1 LKAAESHIKATQQ
14 EILEESRRLE
24 DLNGGAHARRLAE
37 LEEKRAE
44 AVEIRIRYG
53 NHQRDFDRIQGDVH
67 KAEQEI
73 KAKIA
78 PITKQTLDIEQSEKL
93 LRSLSKD
100 RGQQDSGFH
109 EKMSMLLGAIQQEHS
124 FGRHPVGPL
133 GHHVR
138 LVKPE
143 WSAVLETS
151 FGATLTSFVVTS
163 KRDMNILSGIMQRVG
178 W

>member
-1 LKAAESHIKATQQ
+1 
-14 EILEESRRLE
+14 
-24 DLNGGAHARRLAE
+24 
-37 LEEKRAE
+37 
-44 AVEIRIRYG
+44 
-53 NHQRDFDRIQGDVH
+53 VH
-67 KAEQEI
+67 KAEREL
-73 KAKIA
+73 KAKTA
-78 PITKQTLDIEQSEKL
+78 PIAKQRSDIEQSEKL

-109 EKMSMLLGAIQQEHS
+109 EKMSMLLGAIQQENS

-143 WSAVLETS
+143 WSAVLENS